1 MNPAE
6 EVERPLGNPVSD
18 TTDGISEVL
27 SSCDESHAH
36 QQEGHAD
43 PVVKAEHE
51 IIDPGRVMFGDD
63 CLQWLYDAIHV
74 GVVTKV
80 VLSALLPASSSQ
92 AKPMCADA
100 GGGLLAAPALYSPA
114 AQPCEMILPSIRPV
128 LSSDCSSM

>member
-6 EVERPLGNPVSD
+6 EVERPLGNSVSD

-27 SSCDESHAH
+27 SSCDERHAD

-80 VLSALLPASSSQ
+80 ELSALLPASSSQ
-92 AKPMCADA
+92 AAQPMCADA
-100 GGGLLAAPALYSPA
+100 GGGLLAAPALYSSPA
-114 AQPCEMILPSIRPV
+114 L
-128 LSSDCSSM
+128 